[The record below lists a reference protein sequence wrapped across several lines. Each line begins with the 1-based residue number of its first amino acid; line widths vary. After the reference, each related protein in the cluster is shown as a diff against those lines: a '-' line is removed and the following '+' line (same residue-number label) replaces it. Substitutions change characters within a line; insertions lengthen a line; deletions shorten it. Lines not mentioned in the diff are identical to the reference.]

1 MPVRSAAA
9 SRRRPETMRNA
20 VNRSLRN
27 MFAKRKQHIPEQGPM
42 GPVFPR
48 TPQKKAGKRSHN
60 SSLGP
65 VDSHGIDSDGLLN
78 SGRSECSDSGEL
90 NKMIRTQ
97 DPLSKPID
105 DSDRDGEDLTNP
117 SEHYPLQGSESI
129 RPGIQVSG
137 RREEMSKR
145 TLSNLSDR
153 FMENV
158 YYMKES
164 RTVGRLNNVRQRIG
178 DRVNDNRVQW
188 FIVVLIMVNA
198 IMIGIATFPTVKDNP
213 EAKSTFELIDR
224 VFLIIFTIEA
234 TMQLTYHGC
243 ALFKD
248 AWLVFDLSIVA
259 ISWAFDK
266 IQVARAFRIFRALR
280 LIARIDVMKNL
291 IKALIGVIPNV
302 TAIAMLLTLVFYIFG
317 VMFTQLYKDVS
328 KQYPREEQ
336 YFVALPDTLFTLFQ
350 IMTMDEWSRVY
361 IQAYDAYWW
370 SWILFISFV
379 VVSAFIFANL
389 IIAVIC
395 DGVRVME
402 DDEVA
407 GLTGYEE
414 DEIYH
419 HRVVDGSEKDS
430 DRPWMYPRTTT
441 MQKLR
446 EMEQQLDQIVM
457 TQNQLRNAITII
469 AQSYHLN
476 GSMEE
481 NGSGLDEN
489 INFGEL
495 QVLAKASLLEIAL
508 SEEDYDS
515 GEESMS
521 SQQSSLPNF
530 RTADDT
536 SSI

>member
-1 MPVRSAAA
+1 
-9 SRRRPETMRNA
+9 
-20 VNRSLRN
+20 
-27 MFAKRKQHIPEQGPM
+27 
-42 GPVFPR
+42 
-48 TPQKKAGKRSHN
+48 
-60 SSLGP
+60 
-65 VDSHGIDSDGLLN
+65 
-78 SGRSECSDSGEL
+78 
-90 NKMIRTQ
+90 
-97 DPLSKPID
+97 
-105 DSDRDGEDLTNP
+105 
-117 SEHYPLQGSESI
+117 
-129 RPGIQVSG
+129 
-137 RREEMSKR
+137 
-145 TLSNLSDR
+145 
-153 FMENV
+153 
-158 YYMKES
+158 
-164 RTVGRLNNVRQRIG
+164 
-178 DRVNDNRVQW
+178 
-188 FIVVLIMVNA
+188 
-198 IMIGIATFPTVKDNP
+198 
-213 EAKSTFELIDR
+213 
-224 VFLIIFTIEA
+224 
-234 TMQLTYHGC
+234 
-243 ALFKD
+243 
-248 AWLVFDLSIVA
+248 
-259 ISWAFDK
+259 
-266 IQVARAFRIFRALR
+266 
-280 LIARIDVMKNL
+280 
-291 IKALIGVIPNV
+291 
-302 TAIAMLLTLVFYIFG
+302 
-317 VMFTQLYKDVS
+317 
-328 KQYPREEQ
+328 
-336 YFVALPDTLFTLFQ
+336 
-350 IMTMDEWSRVY
+350 
-361 IQAYDAYWW
+361 
-370 SWILFISFV
+370 
-379 VVSAFIFANL
+379 
-389 IIAVIC
+389 
-395 DGVRVME
+395 ME